1 MAKKSKPL
9 VWLEYA
15 AARGLLGAL
24 GLLPRRAALA
34 AANVAAMGGYHLLG
48 GLRRVALAN
57 LEIAFPDMVP
67 AERVRLAKGGFKN
80 LGRILGEFSQFP
92 KATPESLK
100 EVIEFQV
107 DPAVYSEY
115 QRLKSEGRGIIIVSP
130 HLGNWEMLVFGWA
143 TYDGPMSYLAR
154 PLDNPLLEKLTAD
167 LRRKFGNRPINK
179 TNSVMTAARVL
190 REEGLLG
197 ILADVNAHPKEGVFV
212 PFFGIPACTSTGVAL
227 LAMRTNSAILPMC
240 GAWDEEEQHYAAV
253 HGKLIYAADTGD
265 RRSDILQTTAAFTAE
280 VEKLIRRFPDQWL
293 WIHKR
298 WKTRPPGEPDL
309 YRSKG

>member
-1 MAKKSKPL
+1 MAKKSKPQ

-15 AARGLLGAL
+15 AVRGLLGSL

-34 AANVAAMGGYHLLG
+34 AATSLAAGGYYLLG
-48 GLRRVALAN
+48 GLRRVAMAN
-57 LEIAFPDMVP
+57 IAIAFPEKDQV
-67 AERVRLAKGGFKN
+67 ERVRLVKGGFRN

-92 KATPESLK
+92 KATSEVLK
-100 EVIEFQV
+100 NIIEFQV
-107 DPAVYSEY
+107 DPSVYAEY

-167 LRRKFGNRPINK
+167 LRKKFGNRPINK

-212 PFFGIPACTSTGVAL
+212 PFFGVPACTSTGVAL

-240 GAWDEEEQHYAAV
+240 GAWDEEKQHYVAV

-265 RRSDILQTTAAFTAE
+265 RKPDVLETTAAFTAE

-309 YRSKG
+309 YRAKG